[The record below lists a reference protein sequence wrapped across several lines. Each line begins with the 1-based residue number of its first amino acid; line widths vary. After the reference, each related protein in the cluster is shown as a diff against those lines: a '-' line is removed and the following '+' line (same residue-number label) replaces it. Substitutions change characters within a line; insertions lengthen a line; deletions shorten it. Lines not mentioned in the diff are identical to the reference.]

1 MQNRTNRPS
10 PAAVDR
16 HVPLRPAAFAVL
28 AALADGPRPGIDILD
43 GVNTTV
49 RGRPLLGPGTLYRL
63 MRELRHEGLIA
74 RTVRAEGVHDE
85 RQAYHALTALGL
97 AVLRAEV
104 ARLKRTIELAAA
116 IAPASE
122 R

>member
-1 MQNRTNRPS
+1 
-10 PAAVDR
+10 
-16 HVPLRPAAFAVL
+16 
-28 AALADGPRPGIDILD
+28 
-43 GVNTTV
+43 
-49 RGRPLLGPGTLYRL
+49 

-74 RTVRAEGVHDE
+74 RTDRAEGVRDE

-116 IAPASE
+116 VAPASE